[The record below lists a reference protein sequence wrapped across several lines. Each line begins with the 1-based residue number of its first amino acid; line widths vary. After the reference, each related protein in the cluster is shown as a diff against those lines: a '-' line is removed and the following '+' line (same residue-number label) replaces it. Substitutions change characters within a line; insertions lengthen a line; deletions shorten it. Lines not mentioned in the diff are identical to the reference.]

1 MSEQKQVPVVEVFL
15 HTDEVLHPLDLVPSV
30 PERPCNTL
38 QERENWKLIV
48 ASGSEKDAIAELS
61 RLATCYLAL
70 RKALQ
75 NEVPSSENLLNIEI
89 CDTQ

>member
-1 MSEQKQVPVVEVFL
+1 MSEQKQEPAVEVVL
-15 HTDEVLHPLDLVPSV
+15 HTDEVLYPLDLVPSV
-30 PERPCNTL
+30 TERPCNTL

-61 RLATCYLAL
+61 RLATCYTAL
-70 RKALQ
+70 RTALQ
-75 NEVPSSENLLNIEI
+75 NEVPSAENLLNIEI